1 MYIKAEVDQTR
12 PYILDIYLYKSTYDT
27 ERIARFNF
35 RNNEGSY
42 KTKSLKS
49 FKTLENKFW
58 REYPPMLWISDT
70 TLNKAKQ
77 AGKQAQKQQNI
88 IWEYEDIARK
98 LKSEYNYTDLKL
110 KELFSRAAEIEKY
123 LIANNLQENIIM
135 M

>member
-1 MYIKAEVDQTR
+1 MYIKAEIDQSR

-35 RNNEGSY
+35 KFNEGSY

-58 REYPPMLWISDT
+58 KEYPVMLWISET

-77 AGKQAQKQQNI
+77 AGKQAQK
-88 IWEYEDIARK
+88 
-98 LKSEYNYTDLKL
+98 S
-110 KELFSRAAEIEKY
+110 LFFV
-123 LIANNLQENIIM
+123 
-135 M
+135 